1 MPIMVASIANFDKP
15 RQFSSVKPPKSRM
28 HSGVQTDDGYSDME
42 SVGEISVSIQA
53 DLDLSKMAAQHK
65 IENSGKVLVDV
76 GDSNKNNRNQGSEK
90 VKISSYF
97 T

>member
-1 MPIMVASIANFDKP
+1 
-15 RQFSSVKPPKSRM
+15 M
-28 HSGVQTDDGYSDME
+28 HSGVQTDDAYSDME

-90 VKISSYF
+90 V
-97 T
+97 